1 MNKPIVC
8 GLAAVLLCGV
18 GATSLFAQAGLPGK
32 PREWDKEITAALQA
46 AKDAAGFEW
55 LGTLNRL
62 CVLPPTNGAASTADL
77 VPNYIS
83 DPKTIPPRDTWYA
96 DPVKVADDFY
106 WLGGKIH
113 SAWVLGDATNGY
125 FLFDQQYTY
134 NSEETVMQGMK
145 KLGIDVA
152 KVKYHFTSHDHGD
165 HVGAIQMVDKAN
177 PDVID
182 VMGAA
187 DYQDMLKFPNRNT
200 GVTPLRP
207 DHVVQ
212 VDKPMD
218 FTLGPRTVQVI
229 PTPGHTPG
237 TLSYIFTIQDRGKPL
252 VVAYSGGTAFGFQ
265 TDKADPGVP
274 NLERYID
281 SNSAF
286 GTAAVKAHAAM
297 LISNHSEFDMA
308 EKKARMVAGR
318 GPNDPN
324 PFALGEDWTAR
335 YFQVMSNCSK
345 VKILQLQR
353 DAAAGK

>member
-1 MNKPIVC
+1 MRQ
-8 GLAAVLLCGV
+8 AVLWGTVAALLGGFC
-18 GATSLFAQAGLPGK
+18 ATDVLAQGQLPGK
-32 PREWDKEITAALQA
+32 PRDWDKEMTAALQA

-62 CVLPPTNGAASTADL
+62 CVLPPSNGAPSTADI

-106 WLGGKIH
+106 WLGGKVH
-113 SAWVLGDATNGY
+113 SAWVYGDAQNGY

-134 NSEETVMQGMK
+134 NSDETVMQGMK
-145 KLGIDVA
+145 KLGIDVT

-187 DYQDMLKFPNRNT
+187 DYQDMLKFPARNT

-212 VDKPMD
+212 VDKPTD
-218 FTLGPRTVQVI
+218 FTLGTRTVHVI

-237 TLSYIFTIQDRGKPL
+237 TTSYIFTIQDRGKPI
-252 VVAYSGGTAFGFQ
+252 VVAYSGGTAFNFQ
-265 TDKADPGVP
+265 TDKADPGVA
-274 NLERYID
+274 NLENYIK

-286 GTAAVKAHAAM
+286 GDAAIKAHATM

-308 EKKARMVAGR
+308 DKKAKMVAGR

-335 YFQVMSNCSK
+335 YFQVQVNCSK
-345 VKILQLQR
+345 LKIIQLER
-353 DAAAGK
+353 DAAGGK